1 MGARSVAAAVPSPA
15 RGAPGWL
22 REARAAP
29 LTRPLAT
36 APPGE
41 AGAAEP
47 RRQPGWW
54 ALGSVSLRPL
64 PAISLRG
71 AGPDDGGCGLEGS
84 LQDRKEVL
92 CENATDVLDDSSSS
106 RLEKQR
112 SCSASSR
119 KPKPQPKATP
129 EMSI

>member
-1 MGARSVAAAVPSPA
+1 MGAHSAAAAVPSPA

-22 REARAAP
+22 EEARAAP

-54 ALGSVSLRPL
+54 APGSGFASAPPRYLV
-64 PAISLRG
+64 ARG
-71 AGPDDGGCGLEGS
+71 GS
-84 LQDRKEVL
+84 R
-92 CENATDVLDDSSSS
+92 
-106 RLEKQR
+106 
-112 SCSASSR
+112 
-119 KPKPQPKATP
+119 
-129 EMSI
+129 